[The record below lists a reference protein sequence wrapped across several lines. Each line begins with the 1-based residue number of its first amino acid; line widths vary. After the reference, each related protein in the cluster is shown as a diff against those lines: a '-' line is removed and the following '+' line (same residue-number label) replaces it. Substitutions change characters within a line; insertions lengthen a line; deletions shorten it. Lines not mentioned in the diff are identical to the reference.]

1 MKPALYIG
9 SIAHRRRIPVVHTFQ
24 YPFFMWFLNLD
35 ELDQLPS
42 VGRWFSTK
50 RWAMSRF
57 NRPDYYGDS
66 EVPLADA
73 IRSRMEELT
82 GEPVTGQVCGLLNMR
97 TLSVYFSPVNFYYG
111 YDDKGDFSHFLAE
124 VSNIPWNERH
134 QYAHYVGGGA
144 LTPDHPKEFHVS
156 PFNDEKQ
163 HYSWTLE
170 KPGPNLSVQLDVSDS
185 RGHIFTAQLGL
196 NRHPLNLQ
204 SIRAQILK
212 KPAMTMSIIAGIY
225 WQAFNLFRKG
235 VPYITYNKETI

>member
-1 MKPALYIG
+1 MKSALYIG
-9 SIAHRRRIPVVHTFQ
+9 TIAHRRRIPVEHKFH

-35 ELDQLPS
+35 ELDQLTS

-57 NRPDYYGDS
+57 NRPDYYGNP

-82 GEPVTGQVCGLLNMR
+82 GEPVTGHVCGLLNMR
-97 TLSVYFSPVNFYYG
+97 TLGVYFSPVNFYYG

-134 QYAHYVGGGA
+134 QYAHYVGGGV

-156 PFNDEKQ
+156 PFNDENQ
-163 HYSWTLE
+163 HYNWTLE
-170 KPGPNLSVQLDVSDS
+170 EPGSNLSVQLDVSDS
-185 RGHIFTAQLGL
+185 RGHVFTAQLGL
-196 NRHPLNLQ
+196 KRHPLNLQ
-204 SIRAQILK
+204 SVRARILR
-212 KPAMTMSIIAGIY
+212 KPAMTMSIVAGVY